1 MERTMSKKTE
11 NDENF
16 KKYQERMIR
25 LQEENLVP
33 PPELPIDQLIS
44 YLAAEGTKLLE
55 AEEKAK
61 KPIIKPKAKVDDITK
76 LNNALAASSKNPYV
90 RARAIVLEKMPE
102 LRRKELAEMEKTG
115 NINNTK
121 YKEFVAEVTKVGD
134 GLSNQKQ

>member
-1 MERTMSKKTE
+1 MSKKTE